1 MIINKLILKNF
12 QLFKEAEINF
22 GKTNLITGINLD
34 SQELDSSYSGNGAG
48 KSSIINSIIF
58 CLFGEVTNLTLK
70 DLIRIDEK
78 ECSVEI
84 DCSLNGEQYRIIRKI
99 PSELQ
104 LFSSK
109 GEHKFNT
116 QTLLQKYINDLIGED
131 LNKFRIYRMIDQ
143 SKGINLL
150 DLGIVSLRKNLMDLV
165 SNQFIGIRNN
175 LLAKKLERERFSVD
189 KKLYHFYLST
199 KRQTILNN
207 GLLRLQE
214 EESTILK
221 DKKEQESIINNLI
234 GEIKGKEKEIYY
246 RQNEIKKAKDGI
258 CPILRTKCEKIS
270 QSLNEKDNEKN
281 LEVSQEMEQL
291 NYKIEQIKFK
301 LKEEESCLK
310 YYNELYED
318 IQNHVRKVKEYLM
331 KIKEAQKFSE
341 YKYNRADIQLYAD
354 STKTL
359 DSFSAYYVMEWLN
372 NLSLILNNLLKS
384 INISI
389 EFSIDKDFIKVNNA
403 GQELNYSQLSSG
415 QKTFLNTVFKLGI
428 LMNEGIHDGLIII
441 DEGIN
446 TCDQIS
452 FQKLLEIINNLNFQ
466 SIIVYQN
473 VNKEIED
480 VNYIN
485 VDRKNGESKVNG

>member
-1 MIINKLILKNF
+1 MIIKNLKLKNF

-22 GKTNLITGINLD
+22 SKTNLITGINLD
-34 SQELDSSYSGNGAG
+34 SQELNNDYSGNGAG
-48 KSSIINSIIF
+48 KSSIINAIIF

-70 DLIRIDEK
+70 DLIRIGEK
-78 ECSVEI
+78 ECSVTL
-84 DCSLNGEQYRIIRKI
+84 DCSQNNEQYKIIRKI

-131 LNKFRIYRMIDQ
+131 LNKFRTYRTIDTN
-143 SKGINLL
+143 KGINLL
-150 DLGIVSLRKNLMDLV
+150 DLGILSLRKNLMDLV
-165 SNQFIGIRNN
+165 NTQFIGIRNN
-175 LLAKKLERERFSVD
+175 LLAKKLDRERFSVD

-199 KRQTILNN
+199 KRRTILDN
-207 GLLRLQE
+207 GLIRLQE
-214 EESTILK
+214 EESNILK
-221 DKKEQESIINNLI
+221 DKKEQESAINNLV
-234 GEIKGKEKEIYY
+234 GEIKGKEKEVYY

-270 QSLNEKDNEKN
+270 KSLNEKDNQINSKVN
-281 LEVSQEMEQL
+281 QEIEQL
-291 NYKIEQIKFK
+291 NHTIEQLQSKI
-301 LKEEESCLK
+301 KEEESCMK
-310 YYNELYED
+310 YYNSLYED
-318 IQNHVRKVKEYLM
+318 IQNNVRKTKEYLM
-331 KIKEAQKFSE
+331 KLKEAQKFSD
-341 YKYNRADIQLYAD
+341 YCYTKADIQLYSD
-354 STKTL
+354 SIKTL
-359 DSFSAYYVMEWLN
+359 DSFSAYYVMEWLT

-384 INISI
+384 MNIGV
-389 EFSIDKDFIKVNNA
+389 EFSIEKDFIKVNNA

-466 SIIVYQN
+466 SIIIYQN
-473 VNKEIED
+473 VNKEIKEI
-480 VNYIN
+480 NYIN
-485 VDRKNGESKVNG
+485 IERKNGESVAK